1 MKTVRININTVDLPL
16 FLEYKNRYFNIR
28 NELIDY
34 ILGESDEIPIVGN
47 TFSDEVI
54 ENRLLGC
61 FRDSSYSNS
70 GVVEIASITHII
82 KNVYMINNQ
91 YYADIIILDTPNGK
105 ILKELDESNL
115 CLAPQIFNGKIITLN
130 L

>member
-1 MKTVRININTVDLPL
+1 MKTVRININTSDLPL

-34 ILGESDEIPIVGN
+34 ILGESDEIPII
-47 TFSDEVI
+47 SSKEVN

-61 FRDSSYSNS
+61 FGDINYCNT
-70 GVVEIASITHII
+70 GEIDLSKVSHII

-91 YYADIIILDTPNGK
+91 YYADIIVLDTLNGR
-105 ILKELDESNL
+105 ILKEFDESNL
-115 CLAPQIFNGKIITLN
+115 CLAPQVFNEKIITLN

>member
-1 MKTVRININTVDLPL
+1 VKINVNPKDLPI
-16 FLEYKNRYFNIR
+16 FLEYKNKHFNTR
-28 NELIDY
+28 NEIIDF
-34 ILGESDEIPIVGN
+34 ILYDTPIVGN

-130 L
+130 LWL